1 VIENVGQGKPNDDKT
16 ARRRNATTLQGRS
29 NDATGPRP
37 CVCKLEGLAYS
48 GAGETRIRLLMRTH
62 QIAETIGLMSS
73 YTQVQD
79 YELLYTSNTWQPV
92 IGLINSQNWFAQL
105 VFYPNG
111 TVLPPDASVD
121 GQTTLNYHL
130 DDFANCYAL
139 LRHEETVYLL
149 YNGPESTNML
159 TTWEKAAGTG

>member
-1 VIENVGQGKPNDDKT
+1 MP
-16 ARRRNATTLQGRS
+16 
-29 NDATGPRP
+29 
-37 CVCKLEGLAYS
+37 
-48 GAGETRIRLLMRTH
+48 TRE
-62 QIAETIGLMSS
+62 IAETIGLMAI

-79 YELLYTSNTWQPV
+79 YELLYESNNWQPV
-92 IGLINSQNWFAQL
+92 IGLINSGNWFAQL

-111 TVLPPDASVD
+111 TVLPPDELVD
-121 GQTTLNYHL
+121 GTPTLNYHL

-149 YNGPESTNML
+149 YVGPEGTNML

>member
-1 VIENVGQGKPNDDKT
+1 MP
-16 ARRRNATTLQGRS
+16 
-29 NDATGPRP
+29 
-37 CVCKLEGLAYS
+37 
-48 GAGETRIRLLMRTH
+48 TH

-92 IGLINSQNWFAQL
+92 IGLINSGNWFAQL

-111 TVLPPDASVD
+111 AVLPPDGSVD

-139 LRHEETVYLL
+139 LRHEENVYLL
-149 YNGPESTNML
+149 YLGTEGTNML
-159 TTWEKAAGTG
+159 TTWDKVPGTG